1 MKKTLVALAAFA
13 ATASFAQTNYQPS
26 GAVPNPAFKGFV
38 VTGGFDASYANLKYK
53 GGNSVSAVTY
63 NSTSTSQITMI
74 GIEDLGGGMKA
85 DFNYESDINP
95 TTMYNTGVATLNG
108 IPSGT
113 AGTLAAPV
121 TYSNSSAAQ
130 TASTW
135 GNGQVKVGIQ
145 TSMGYLGLGAINN
158 AGLDWNQYSGPFG
171 TAWGSGYGVTQ
182 ATVGS
187 GFGSAA
193 KVRYDNSMRYLTPTM
208 NGLTGSLTYRAKNS
222 QAANNQFSTTTGL
235 QALSGIQELALIYN
249 QGPINAIVVNQIDDG
264 SGIAGTTSAA
274 NTAAQVY
281 QVGKKYT
288 TNMIGGNYTLG
299 AATLYYGNQKQ
310 SDDGATQASTKTN
323 RFAIKYALSPVL
335 NVMATSNKMT
345 YAKTGSAID
354 GVSTTVVGLGAD
366 YMLSKMTA
374 VTFRYDKTQDDT
386 MLGLASN
393 QALASSGIVGAGF
406 PGTATASDNTRT
418 RTAVGLRVNF

>member
-1 MKKTLVALAAFA
+1 MKKTLVALAAVSA
-13 ATASFAQTNYQPS
+13 VSAFAQTNFQPS

-53 GGNSVSAVTY
+53 GGNSVSAITY

-74 GIEDLGGGMKA
+74 GIEDLGGGLKA

-95 TTMYNTGVATLNG
+95 TTMYNTGVAGLNG
-108 IPSGT
+108 TAQSST
-113 AGTLAAPV
+113 AGAANF
-121 TYSNSSAAQ
+121 SGAQ
-130 TASTW
+130 AASTW

-158 AGLDWNQYSGPFG
+158 GGLDWNQYSGPFG

-182 ATVGS
+182 ATVGY
-187 GFGSAA
+187 GWGSAA
-193 KVRYDNSMRYLTPTM
+193 KVRYDNSLRYLTPTM
-208 NGLTGSLTYRAKNS
+208 NGLTASLTYRAKNS
-222 QAANNQFSTTTGL
+222 QAANNQFSSTTGL
-235 QALSGIQELALIYN
+235 QALSGVQELALIYN

-264 SGIAGTTSAA
+264 SGIAGATSAA
-274 NTAAQVY
+274 NTAAQTYVS
-281 QVGKKYT
+281 GKKFT
-288 TNMIGGNYTLG
+288 SNMIGGNYTLG

-310 SDDGATQASTKTN
+310 SDDAAVQASTKTN

-335 NVMATSNKMT
+335 NVMASSNKMT
-345 YAKTGSAID
+345 YAKTGSSID
-354 GVSTTVVGLGAD
+354 GLSTTVVGLGAD
-366 YMLSKMTA
+366 YFLSKMTA
-374 VTFRYDKTQDDT
+374 VTFRYDKTQDDS
-386 MLGLASN
+386 MIGLSSN
-393 QALASSGIVGAGF
+393 QALGSTGVMGAGF

>member
-1 MKKTLVALAAFA
+1 MKKTLVALAAVSA
-13 ATASFAQTNYQPS
+13 VSASFAQTNYQPS

-53 GGNSVSAVTY
+53 GGNSVSAITY

-74 GIEDLGGGMKA
+74 GVEDLGGGMIA

-95 TTMYNTGVATLNG
+95 TTMYNTGVTTLNG
-108 IPSGT
+108 TAVTAT
-113 AGTLAAPV
+113 AGPTAF
-121 TYSNSSAAQ
+121 SGAQ
-130 TASTW
+130 AASTW
-135 GNGQVKVGIQ
+135 GNGQVKVGIHS
-145 TSMGYLGLGAINN
+145 TSFGYLGLGAINN
-158 AGLDWNQYSGPFG
+158 GALDWNQYSGPFG

-182 ATVGS
+182 AAVGY

-193 KVRYDNSMRYLTPTM
+193 KVRYDNSLRYLTPTM

-235 QALSGIQELALIYN
+235 QALSGVQELALIYN
-249 QGPINAIVVNQIDDG
+249 KGPINAIVVNQIDDG
-264 SGIAGTTSAA
+264 TGIAGSTTAA

-281 QVGKKYT
+281 QTGKKFT
-288 TNMIGGNYTLG
+288 SNMIGGNYTLG

-323 RFAIKYALSPVL
+323 RFGIKYALSPVL
-335 NVMATSNKMT
+335 NVMASSNKMT

-366 YMLSKMTA
+366 YFLSKMTA

-386 MLGLASN
+386 MIGLASN
-393 QALASSGIVGAGF
+393 QAIASTGVIGAGF
-406 PGTATASDNTRT
+406 PGTATAADNTRT